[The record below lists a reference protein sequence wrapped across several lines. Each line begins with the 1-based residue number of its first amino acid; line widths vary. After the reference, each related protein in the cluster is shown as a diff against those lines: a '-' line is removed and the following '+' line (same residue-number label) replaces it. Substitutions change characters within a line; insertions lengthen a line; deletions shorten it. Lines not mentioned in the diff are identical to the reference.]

1 MVTTIQSVFP
11 ELSYAETTTSH
22 GLQVTFVMQNS
33 DNHEHIRLVLKEL
46 GVPFAKQE
54 NNKEI

>member
-1 MVTTIQSVFP
+1 
-11 ELSYAETTTSH
+11 
-22 GLQVTFVMQNS
+22 MQNS